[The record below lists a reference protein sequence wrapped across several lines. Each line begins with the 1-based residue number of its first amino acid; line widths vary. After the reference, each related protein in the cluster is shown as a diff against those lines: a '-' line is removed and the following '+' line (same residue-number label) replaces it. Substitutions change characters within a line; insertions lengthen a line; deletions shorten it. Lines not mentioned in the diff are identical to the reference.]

1 MLRYILLLPV
11 KGVIFVGRKGW
22 RALVCIARF
31 SGIGKSRAEKLAWR
45 KLHDKNYQYPPGS
58 FPLGN
63 PVRQR
68 LVALAE
74 VPLQAFPLGHV
85 TKAKRGQGYYIRSC
99 GMYDSPFAPGTG
111 LKWPCP
117 DYTFKSK
124 LSPDEYL
131 NYVSPVSGVPM
142 YMTQKE
148 WEHQISL
155 YVTTYLTAE
164 NLHIPQWLARPAG
177 RYLKPPNTG
186 KIMAIYYFGYFFKK
200 S

>member
-1 MLRYILLLPV
+1 
-11 KGVIFVGRKGW
+11 
-22 RALVCIARF
+22 
-31 SGIGKSRAEKLAWR
+31 
-45 KLHDKNYQYPPGS
+45 
-58 FPLGN
+58 
-63 PVRQR
+63 
-68 LVALAE
+68 
-74 VPLQAFPLGHV
+74 
-85 TKAKRGQGYYIRSC
+85 
-99 GMYDSPFAPGTG
+99 MYDSPFAPGTG

-186 KIMAIYYFGYFFKK
+186 KIMDILFWVFFQEKLAFILTLNFFRRNYPSLVCILYRKERLAHMYIYNNAAYGSLTLKY
-200 S
+200 SIVNSSRA